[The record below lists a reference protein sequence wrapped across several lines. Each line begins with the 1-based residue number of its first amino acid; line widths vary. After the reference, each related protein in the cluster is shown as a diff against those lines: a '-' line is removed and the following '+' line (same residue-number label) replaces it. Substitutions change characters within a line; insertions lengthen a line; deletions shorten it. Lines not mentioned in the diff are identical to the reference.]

1 MIRYF
6 ILILLLAF
14 SLSSCKTLKTPT
26 TISEPVVVKKVEVS
40 KAALAHQNAD
50 FNQTTLEAK
59 IDAHYD
65 DGSNSQNLTVKLRI
79 EKDKT
84 IWMSG
89 TILGIPM
96 AKILITPNRIQY
108 YEKINKTYF
117 DGDYSLFQQVFGV
130 EMNFEQFQ
138 NLLLGQAFFDLNTG
152 VVESKT
158 NTQSFLLTPIEQNP
172 KFDMFYRVNPKHFKL
187 DSQEAIMPNQE
198 ALKVAYPEYQNVDGQ
213 NIPAQI
219 KIESNQ
225 KNQITKIFLD
235 IRQVE
240 LGKKLNFPFEIPDGY
255 EKLNFDGI
263 KK

>member
-6 ILILLLAF
+6 IFILLLAF

-26 TISEPVVVKKVEVS
+26 TISEPVEVKKVEVS
-40 KAALAHQNAD
+40 KAVLAHQNAD

-65 DGSNSQNLTVKLRI
+65 DGANGQNLAVKLRI

-158 NTQSFLLTPIEQNP
+158 NTQSFLLTPMEQNP

-198 ALKVAYPEYQNVDGQ
+198 ALKVAYPEYQNIDGQ

-240 LGKKLNFPFEIPDGY
+240 LGNKLNFPFEIPDGY